1 MPPAPSGKA
10 TLKAPPRARSQ
21 DSSAKAPSRP
31 ASIILL
37 LAWLILLAGLAA
49 TAGYTLMLPAGQI
62 PTGATR
68 VAVDF
73 GPPVDAVEPM
83 IAAEPVEA
91 AKPEA
96 EAASAAEAAAIEQ
109 PAAAPEPAVPA
120 ATPPAKSPATP
131 TATTPAAEA
140 PAEAVAGAPPQW
152 QRFSQPFDGADKRPR
167 IAIVLTGLGLSSA
180 TTEAAITQLPA
191 AVTLSFTPY
200 SLKLDQ
206 WVGLARSGKHEIML
220 DLPME
225 PTSYPDDDP
234 GPQALLTA
242 LSPEQNMERL
252 QWALGRADGYVG
264 VATVMGSRFTAS
276 ENAITPI
283 LEALKEKGLIFLDN
297 RSTEESV
304 AGRLAAKIGVASAV
318 NDRTLDSAQGNRVAI
333 DSRLVQ
339 LEGIA
344 RAEGVAV
351 AMGRPTPVT
360 IERLREW
367 AKDLP
372 ERGFVLAPISAVVDR
387 QRHHLGMTQSTKAE

>member
-1 MPPAPSGKA
+1 MPPARPG
-10 TLKAPPRARSQ
+10 
-21 DSSAKAPSRP
+21 KAPSKARAKDASGATSETSSRS
-31 ASIILL
+31 ASIVLL

-62 PTGATR
+62 PTGAIR

-73 GPPVDAVEPM
+73 GPPEDA
-83 IAAEPVEA
+83 AAPPAETEPV
-91 AKPEA
+91 
-96 EAASAAEAAAIEQ
+96 AEAAAPEAVAASEQ
-109 PAAAPEPAVPA
+109 PAAAPEPATPPPA
-120 ATPPAKSPATP
+120 ATQK
-131 TATTPAAEA
+131 AEA
-140 PAEAVAGAPPQW
+140 PADAVAGGPPQW
-152 QRFSQPFDGADKRPR
+152 QRYSQPFESADKRPR
-167 IAIVLTGLGLSSA
+167 IALVLTGLGLSSA

-200 SLKLDQ
+200 ARKLDQ
-206 WVGLARSGKHEIML
+206 WVALARSNKHEIML

-242 LSPEQNMERL
+242 LSAAQNMERL
-252 QWALGRADGYVG
+252 NWALGRTSGYVG
-264 VATVMGSRFTAS
+264 LATVMGSRFTTS
-276 ENAITPI
+276 ESAITPI

-297 RSTEESV
+297 RSSEESV

-318 NDRTLDSAQGNRVAI
+318 NDRTLDLAQANRVAI
-333 DSRLVQ
+333 DARLVQ
-339 LEGIA
+339 LEGTA

-360 IERLREW
+360 IERVREW
-367 AKDLP
+367 AKGLP

-387 QRHHLGMTQSTKAE
+387 QRHHLGMTQSTQAK